1 MKAATVQALNNL
13 NQEFYNQ
20 IGPIWNPASDYYWE
34 GWEILLESI
43 KVAGKQE
50 FKVLDIGCGNAR
62 FFQFLQD
69 RLPEIK
75 ISYTGIDNSNFLLTQ
90 GQLQIAKSPNNC
102 NLINTDVLKTDWLK
116 KIDSKFDLVVMFGL
130 MHHIPGK
137 INRLELFSNIC
148 NLINPNGKLIFTT
161 YQFLDLPR
169 LQKRVVDFNKPDNSN
184 LAQILGIDLVDLEK
198 GDYILDWVK
207 LKTSYRYCHYFDHD
221 EIKELIGL
229 QKVTLK
235 KDFLADDRVS
245 NRNRYFVLENK
256 I

>member
-1 MKAATVQALNNL
+1 MKPATVQSLNNL

-43 KVAGKQE
+43 KVSSKVE

-90 GQLQIAKSPNNC
+90 GQLRIAKELNNC
-102 NLINTDVLKTDWLK
+102 NLINTDVLKTDWFK
-116 KIDSKFDLVVMFGL
+116 KIDSRFDLVVMFGL

-137 INRLELFSNIC
+137 TNRREIFSNIC
-148 NLINPNGKLIFTT
+148 NLINPTGKLIFTT

-169 LQKRVVDFNKPDNSN
+169 LQKRVVDFSKPDNSN
-184 LAQILGIDLVDLEK
+184 LAQTLGVNLDDLET

-207 LKTSYRYCHYFDHD
+207 LKTSYRYCHYFDQD
-221 EIKELIGL
+221 EIKELLGL
-229 QKVTLK
+229 QNLTLE
-235 KDFLADDRVS
+235 KDFLADDRLS
-245 NRNRYFVLENK
+245 NRNRYFILEKK

>member
-1 MKAATVQALNNL
+1 MKPETVQALNHL

-34 GWEILLESI
+34 GWEKLLELI
-43 KVAGKQE
+43 KADDKQE
-50 FKVLDIGCGNAR
+50 FKILDIGCGNAR
-62 FFQFLQD
+62 FFQFLQY
-69 RLPEIK
+69 RLPELK
-75 ISYTGIDNSNFLLTQ
+75 INYTGIDNSDFLLSQ
-90 GQLQIAKSPNNC
+90 GQSRTANGLNNL
-102 NLINTDVLKTDWLK
+102 NLINADVLKTDWIK

-137 INRLELFSNIC
+137 TNRMELFSNVC
-148 NLINPNGKLIFTT
+148 NLINSAGQIIFIT

-169 LQKRVVDFNKPDNSN
+169 LQKRVVDFNKPDNAN
-184 LAQILGIDLVDLEK
+184 LAQTLEINLDDLET

-207 LKTSYRYCHYFDHD
+207 LKTSYRYCHYFDQD

-229 QKVTLK
+229 QNLNLK
-235 KDFLADDRVS
+235 KGFLADDRLS
-245 NRNRYFVLENK
+245 NRNRYFVLEKK